1 MANTN
6 NWGEI
11 YKSTWW
17 GDEDW
22 SANSL
27 KIDSAPPGFAG
38 QNLLRGSEDL
48 DNTID
53 WDRLPDTTDVP
64 SVSANIITDPN
75 GGTTAERVDFTANRQ
90 ARLQQRV
97 TLEASKE
104 YTFSVYAK
112 VNTGTQNFRLRNVT
126 LGDAESKTATTSWTR
141 FSYTFTTT
149 TAGDYDLSLQNND
162 NTARTLE
169 FWGAMLNEGA
179 TAGDYVKTDGSFS
192 GSAPAPAY
200 SGFGDAFGGVTAYYS
215 LRQFT
220 EAETLNAIR
229 VRRSSDDT
237 EEDIG
242 FDANGDLDTTALTT
256 FVNAERDIF
265 TSDFPN
271 GTTAGSG
278 DGSLGATRTT
288 LTAPSSI
295 GGQTDALQV
304 TCDGTTS
311 FYDMRVNSIDSGQQ
325 HDVSFEYYIPSG
337 NTIVEG
343 IRFTDLSGVG
353 TFSTKGAWTSVTLT
367 DKTATNDILRFFAA
381 DSGGGTSIGSGV
393 TESFYI
399 RNLSV
404 SQTTADGAVTTF
416 YDQTGNGNDATN
428 STESEQPLVVSGG
441 TLVEENSKPAIDF
454 DGVDDLLRSTLTIGT
469 SQTDWGWFGVFT
481 TGSNISSN
489 NCVYGGRTSSG
500 NGAIAFIGSNNLNVR
515 TDGTSSI
522 SGAVTANTQFLATQ
536 LQNST
541 SHDAYIN
548 GSTIGTASSVAMTN
562 TTNAITL
569 GSVAYADA
577 LFLSGNQQE
586 MIFFKSDQSG
596 NRTSIESN
604 INDHFDIYTP

>member
-1 MANTN
+1 MANSN

-17 GDEDW
+17 GDKAW
-22 SANSL
+22 SANTL
-27 KIDSAPPGFAG
+27 FIDSAPPGFG
-38 QNLLRGSEDL
+38 LNLLKASEDL

-64 SVSANIITDPN
+64 TVSANTITDPN

-149 TAGDYDLSLQNND
+149 TAGDYDISLQNAD

-200 SGFGDAFGGVTAYYS
+200 SGFGDVYGGVTAYYS

-237 EEDIG
+237 EQDIG
-242 FDANGDLDTTALTT
+242 FDANGDLDTTALLA
-256 FVNAERDIF
+256 FVNEDITQYNYSTATQMVADFASVGGAESVDSVGGEEALKF
-265 TSDFPN
+265 TINASSGTHFPYRFN
-271 GTTAGSG
+271 VFGGSG
-278 DGSLGATRTT
+278 ECSISFDYYLPSTNTDIDGIQMSDGSNDIGATQTT
-288 LTAPSSI
+288 
-295 GGQTDALQV
+295 QD
-304 TCDGTTS
+304 
-311 FYDMRVNSIDSGQQ
+311 
-325 HDVSFEYYIPSG
+325 
-337 NTIVEG
+337 
-343 IRFTDLSGVG
+343 
-353 TFSTKGAWTSVTLT
+353 AWTSITVSGTL
-367 DKTATNDILRFFAA
+367 
-381 DSGGGTSIGSGV
+381 GGTAIYIFSKKGGLKSFTGNGTDV
-393 TESFYI
+393 FYI
-399 RNLSV
+399 KNLV
-404 SQTTADGAVTTF
+404 VTQTTADGAVTTF

-441 TLVEENSKPAIDF
+441 TLVEENSKAALDF
-454 DGVDDLLRSTLTIGT
+454 DGVNDNFDISNFTSVPTISQFNVLTPSATNVDETFTSIQNATTTDGIFLGQGNLGTEAKFGLRNYQGADVADSGIAMTLQQYLLAAITTSTTAQIYANGVAGAISAKARGNVTGDTQIGAN
-469 SQTDWGWFGVFT
+469 GA
-481 TGSNISSN
+481 
-489 NCVYGGRTSSG
+489 SG
-500 NGAIAFIGSNNLNVR
+500 NNY
-515 TDGTSSI
+515 
-522 SGAVTANTQFLATQ
+522 SGKF
-536 LQNST
+536 
-541 SHDAYIN
+541 
-548 GSTIGTASSVAMTN
+548 
-562 TTNAITL
+562 
-569 GSVAYADA
+569 
-577 LFLSGNQQE
+577 QE
-586 MIFFKSDQSG
+586 IIIFESDQSA
-596 NRTSIESN
+596 NRTGMETN
-604 INDHFDIYTP
+604 INDHFDIYT